1 MYSISPF
8 YVFVLSCP
16 VLSCPVLSLYLLL
29 ISFFLLTGNITGGFA
44 EGTLRYG
51 RQDSEPFIS
60 VEGSETEVTPGGAHN
75 H

>member
-1 MYSISPF
+1 MF
-8 YVFVLSCP
+8 LSFP
-16 VLSCPVLSLYLLL
+16 VLSCPILLSSSYLILSSH
-29 ISFFLLTGNITGGFA
+29 IVGNITGGFA